1 VAAPRWNVTVRK
13 SSHASTCV
21 IEFPQLQ
28 VTVRKVSDDA
38 PDLVAESVVTERERE
53 TFTIRLV
60 ENNAFDIHYKKWS
73 SQFTGGSLD
82 LQDPCY
88 SLFDEVMIIMD
99 DEVSE
104 GPAVESLPDA
114 PIAAPKVRLKWEEG
128 KLADGTTKSLVV
140 NTKRLEHGAGLF
152 DWIKRVGALLKVRGV
167 IGAQSIRMYQ
177 TAPVGN
183 TQLTVDLGGYRLV
196 LDREE
201 SLEE

>member
-1 VAAPRWNVTVRK
+1 TVRK

-82 LQDPCY
+82 QQDPCY

-99 DEVSE
+99 DEVTEETCGRVASYIVKKHRESASE
-104 GPAVESLPDA
+104 HDA
-114 PIAAPKVRLKWEEG
+114 GWMRQYLIGMADRWGLG
-128 KLADGTTKSLVV
+128 KEA
-140 NTKRLEHGAGLF
+140 HPLF
-152 DWIKRVGALLKVRGV
+152 
-167 IGAQSIRMYQ
+167 QS
-177 TAPVGN
+177 
-183 TQLTVDLGGYRLV
+183 
-196 LDREE
+196 
-201 SLEE
+201 